1 MWIRISSYVARLLIL
16 AVSGLVLFGVT
27 SYCLRHISRSPPVKL
42 RNADPLRDP
51 SNSTNPELVLAEA
64 NRLAWLS
71 NWAKA
76 EPVYA
81 SAEELYRRSGDRRNE
96 VYARVGRILAET
108 EHMRYVD
115 ASEMLSQQ
123 LEEPVTKNDAELRL
137 WCLVAK
143 GYVDLEINSASS
155 KQAWI
160 EAQRIAKTIGE
171 RRWGARATAELGIIA
186 FLEGDNRRAAV
197 LVGDAL
203 ISAIA
208 SGDVSGQIRDL
219 EMLGNGFYD
228 AKRYAEAM
236 VFFDRAISLATTTPD
251 VGLPLMAYEG
261 RAQVLTAQ
269 GRPEEAEGVLKKALE
284 VANNE
289 RRLRDQVRIFF
300 LLGEGSLQAKKRR
313 EAIEYLEQVGVLGQ
327 KCGCFKT
334 VVQAMFDLTTLYRDL
349 GNLQSAEKRASI
361 GLEASKHVKGRY
373 YLPQNLTIVADL
385 KALRGDSS
393 GAERLYEHAEDV
405 IDGMLNDLG
414 DPYWNSSLADAMSE
428 TYLHH
433 FELCVQNGE
442 TERAVSVL
450 ERIRGRTAT
459 AALQNRTSLTNN
471 EGPEAKALES
481 KISQVQLQ
489 LMRTSDLSERV
500 ELKERLIEN
509 ERRLWLTN
517 NDHEETRQK
526 SPERAASL
534 REVQAILRPDEVLLE
549 YVLDDPSAYSVWISH
564 RAVGIEVLPV
574 GRKGIEE
581 LTHRFLDQ
589 VRAKRDVAG
598 AAQELFSVLF
608 PPTIW
613 DKARAKLIIVPDGAL
628 HLLPFEIL
636 RDLNGGL
643 LVESRTISY
652 VPSSTV
658 LHVLRSRKS
667 VSPTRPFLGVGD
679 VAYQN
684 QGSVSA
690 KLETPDGLRNRL
702 LRQFSDV
709 FGMPLYDLP
718 HTREEVLDISKFA
731 GKDAVVLLGKE
742 ATETAFK
749 SEPVADF
756 KVIHLAVH
764 GFADA
769 QFPERSGLV
778 LGRDPATQDDGL
790 LQVREIL
797 RLHFNAD
804 LVTLS
809 ACDTGLGKLQGE
821 EGITNLP
828 EAFLASGAKA
838 VVASLWSADDT
849 YTVALMERFYTHIAE
864 REEKSEALRH
874 AKLDVLNQHGKQLLP
889 YYWGAFVL
897 VGDGSAPISLDA
909 ATIK

>member
-1 MWIRISSYVARLLIL
+1 MWTLRRSDVGRPLVL
-16 AVSGLVLFGVT
+16 AASGLLLLGAAAF
-27 SYCLRHISRSPPVKL
+27 CLRYISLGPANSRVANQSRAPF
-42 RNADPLRDP
+42 
-51 SNSTNPELVLAEA
+51 NSTNAAAVLAEA

-76 EPVYA
+76 EPLYA
-81 SAEELYRRSGDRRNE
+81 SAEGLYQRAGDRRNE

-108 EHMRYVD
+108 EHIRYVD

-123 LEEPVTKNDAELRL
+123 FEDPVTKNDAELRL

-143 GYVDLEINSASS
+143 GYVDLEINSASA

-160 EAQRIAKTIGE
+160 EAERIAKTLGE
-171 RRWGARATAELGIIA
+171 RRWESRATAELGVIA
-186 FLEGDNRRAAV
+186 FLDGDNRKAAI

-208 SGDVSGQIRDL
+208 KGDVGGQIRDL

-228 AKRYAEAM
+228 AKRYAEAK
-236 VFFDRAISLATTTPD
+236 VFFDRAINLAATTPD

-261 RAQVLTAQ
+261 RAQVLIAD
-269 GRPEEAEGVLKKALE
+269 GRPEEAQGVLKKALE
-284 VANNE
+284 VANTE
-289 RRLRDQVRIFF
+289 RRVRDQVRILF
-300 LLGEGSLQAKKRR
+300 LLGEGSLQAKKRS
-313 EAIEYLEQVGVLGQ
+313 EAIRYLEQVGVLGQ

-334 VVQAMFDLTTLYRDL
+334 LVQAMFDLSMLYRDS
-349 GNLQSAEKRASI
+349 GDLQSAEDRASI
-361 GLEASKHVKGRY
+361 GLEASKHVNGRY
-373 YLPQNLTIVADL
+373 YLPHNLTVVADL
-385 KALRGDSS
+385 KALRGDFAA
-393 GAERLYEHAEDV
+393 AERLYELAEDA
-405 IDGMLNDLG
+405 IDNMLNEIG

-433 FELCVQNGE
+433 FELCVQNGK
-442 TERAVSVL
+442 TARAVGVL

-459 AALQNRTSLTNN
+459 AALQNRMLLGNN

-481 KISQVQLQ
+481 RISQVQLQ
-489 LMRTSDLSERV
+489 LMRTSDISQRV

-509 ERRLWLTN
+509 ERRLWLSN
-517 NDHEETRQK
+517 NDRGEIHQS
-526 SPERAASL
+526 SPERGASL
-534 REVQAILRPDEVLLE
+534 REIQATLRPEEVLLE
-549 YVLDDPSAYSVWISH
+549 YVLDDPKAYGVWISQ
-564 RAVGIEVLPV
+564 RAAGIEVLPA
-574 GRKGIEE
+574 GRKQIED
-581 LTHRFLDQ
+581 LTHRVLDL
-589 VRAKRDVAG
+589 VRAKRDVA
-598 AAQELFSVLF
+598 AMAHELFSALF
-608 PPTIW
+608 PPEVL
-613 DKARAKLIIVPDGAL
+613 DKTSTRLIIVPDGAL

-636 RDLNGGL
+636 RDGNGEL

-652 VPSSTV
+652 VPASTV

-667 VSPTRPFLGVGD
+667 VAPTRPFLGVGD

-690 KLETPDGLRNRL
+690 KIESPGGLRGRL

-718 HTREEVLDISKFA
+718 RTREEVLGISKFA
-731 GKDAVVLLGKE
+731 GKDAVILLGRK

-778 LGRDPATQDDGL
+778 LGRDPDSQDDGL
-790 LQVREIL
+790 LQVREIMK
-797 RLHFNAD
+797 LHFNAD

-809 ACDTGLGKLQGE
+809 ACETGLGKLQGE

-828 EAFLASGAKA
+828 EAFLVSGAKA

-849 YTVALMERFYTHIAE
+849 YTVTLMERFYTHIAE
-864 REEKSEALRH
+864 RQEKSEALRQ
-874 AKLDVLNQHGKQLLP
+874 AKLDVLKQYGEQLPP

-897 VGDGSAPISLDA
+897 VGDGAAAISLA
-909 ATIK
+909 SE